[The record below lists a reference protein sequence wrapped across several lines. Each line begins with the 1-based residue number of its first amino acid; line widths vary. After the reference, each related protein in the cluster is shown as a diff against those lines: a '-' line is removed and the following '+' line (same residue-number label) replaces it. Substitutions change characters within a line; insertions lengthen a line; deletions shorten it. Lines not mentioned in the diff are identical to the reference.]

1 MKGWDL
7 YSMIIESSKVFDDV
21 VDQRCRLFNDDDGFR
36 CSIFLSERSTRI
48 EKPKPQNRNP

>member
-21 VDQRCRLFNDDDGFR
+21 DQRCGLFNDDDGF
-36 CSIFLSERSTRI
+36 CCLIFLSECSTRI